1 MVLNSQYIW
10 IAVAVV
16 AALVVIL
23 LIARGVR
30 RSRTV
35 ALRDKYGREYDR
47 TVEATGSR
55 TRAEEDLIARV
66 EQASELEI
74 RPLNAAD
81 RARYREEWAKI
92 EKRFVDRPTTA
103 VVEADELVRDVLRTR
118 GYPMADF
125 EERAKVISVRHPK
138 LVEHYRAG
146 HEIID
151 RQEGGAP
158 STEELRQAMLHYRAL
173 FDELVHE
180 GADRV
185 DRERPIAPVAED
197 RPRV

>member
-35 ALRDKYGREYDR
+35 ELRDKYGREYDR
-47 TVEATGSR
+47 TVEAVGSR
-55 TRAEEDLIARV
+55 SRAEEDLIARA
-66 EQASELEI
+66 EEAKALEI
-74 RPLNAAD
+74 RALSTND
-81 RARYREEWAKI
+81 RARYREEWRKI
-92 EKRFVDRPTTA
+92 EARFLDRPTTA

-125 EERAKVISVRHPK
+125 EEHAKLISVRHPK

-146 HEIID
+146 HGMID

-158 STEELRQAMLHYRAL
+158 STEELRQALLHYRTL

-180 GADRV
+180 GAAT
-185 DRERPIAPVAED
+185 DRERPLTPAVED
-197 RPRV
+197 RPRA

>member
-1 MVLNSQYIW
+1 MVLNTQSIW
-10 IAVAVV
+10 IAAAVV

-23 LIARGVR
+23 LVARGVR

-55 TRAEEDLIARV
+55 TLAEEDLLARAQ
-66 EQASELEI
+66 QASELEI
-74 RPLNAAD
+74 RPLTAAD
-81 RARYREEWAKI
+81 RTRYREEWRKI
-92 EKRFVDRPTTA
+92 ETRFVDRPTTA
-103 VVEADELVRDVLRTR
+103 VVEADELIRDVLRRR
-118 GYPMADF
+118 GYPLADF
-125 EERAKVISVRHPK
+125 EEHAKLISVRHPK

-146 HEIID
+146 HDVID

-180 GADRV
+180 GADR
-185 DRERPIAPVAED
+185 ERAIAPVVED

>member
-1 MVLNSQYIW
+1 MTFNTQYIW
-10 IAVAVV
+10 IAAAVV

-30 RSRTV
+30 RSRSL

-55 TRAEEDLIARV
+55 TRAEEDLMARAQ
-66 EQASELEI
+66 QANELDI
-74 RPLNAAD
+74 RPLSAAE
-81 RARYREEWAKI
+81 RTRYRDEWRKI
-92 EKRFVDRPTTA
+92 ETRFVDRPTTA
-103 VVEADELVRDVLRTR
+103 VVEADELIRDVLRHR

-125 EERAKVISVRHPK
+125 EEHAKLISVRHPK

-151 RQEGGAP
+151 RREGGAP

-180 GADRV
+180 GADR
-185 DRERPIAPVAED
+185 DRPVAPAVED

>member
-10 IAVAVV
+10 IALAVV

-30 RSRTV
+30 RSRSV
-35 ALRDKYGREYDR
+35 ALRDKFGREYDR
-47 TVEATGSR
+47 AVEATGSR
-55 TRAEEDLIARV
+55 TRGEEDLIARA
-66 EQASELEI
+66 EQANELEI
-74 RPLNAAD
+74 RPLVAAD

-118 GYPMADF
+118 GYPMTDF
-125 EERAKVISVRHPK
+125 EEHAKLISVRHPK

-151 RQEGGAP
+151 RREGGAP
-158 STEELRQAMLHYRAL
+158 TTEELRQAMLHYRTL

-180 GADRV
+180 GADRI
-185 DRERPIAPVAED
+185 DRERPISPVAEE

>member
-1 MVLNSQYIW
+1 MTFNTQYIW
-10 IAVAVV
+10 IAAAVV

-30 RSRTV
+30 RSRSL

-55 TRAEEDLIARV
+55 TRAEEDLMARAQ
-66 EQASELEI
+66 QANELDI
-74 RPLNAAD
+74 RPLSAAE
-81 RARYREEWAKI
+81 RTRYRDEWRKI
-92 EKRFVDRPTTA
+92 ETRFVDRPTTA
-103 VVEADELVRDVLRTR
+103 VVEADELIRDVLRHR

-125 EERAKVISVRHPK
+125 EEHAKLISVRHPK

-151 RQEGGAP
+151 RREGGAP

-180 GADRV
+180 GADR
-185 DRERPIAPVAED
+185 DRPIAPVVED

>member
-1 MVLNSQYIW
+1 MVFDSSYIW
-10 IAVAVV
+10 IAAAVV
-16 AALVVIL
+16 AALIVIL

-47 TVEATGSR
+47 AVEATGSR
-55 TRAEEDLIARV
+55 TLAEEDLLARAQ
-66 EQASELEI
+66 QASELEI
-74 RPLNAAD
+74 RPLAAGD
-81 RARYREEWAKI
+81 RTRYRDEWRKI
-92 EKRFVDRPTTA
+92 ETRFVDRPTTA
-103 VVEADELVRDVLRTR
+103 VVEADELIRDVLRRR

-125 EERAKVISVRHPK
+125 EEHAKLISVRHPK

-146 HEIID
+146 HDAID
-151 RQEGGAP
+151 RREGGAP

-180 GADRV
+180 GADR
-185 DRERPIAPVAED
+185 ERPIAAVAED